1 LGESRHAVGIG
12 HRYLNEASHELRYW
26 TRADSGQLP
35 STGSRNDRD
44 TRGSTEANAFYI
56 DDRIDI
62 GNWTITPGIRYE
74 KIDSEQKNLLKN
86 SKDSGRYNAALPA
99 LNVTYHRTPSCNL
112 YANTE
117 GASGTVQYIQ
127 VGKAVQS

>member
-1 LGESRHAVGIG
+1 
-12 HRYLNEASHELRYW
+12 
-26 TRADSGQLP
+26 ADSGQLP

-86 SKDSGRYNAALPA
+86 SKDSGRYNASLPA
-99 LNVTYHRTPSCNL
+99 LNVIYHLTPSWNL

-117 GASGTVQYIQ
+117 GSFGTVQYSQ
-127 VGKAVQS
+127 MGKAVQSGDIEPEKARTWELGSRYDD

>member
-1 LGESRHAVGIG
+1 MRGLETRFSQGFELGESRHEVGIG
-12 HRYLNEASHELRYW
+12 HRYVNEASHELRYW

-74 KIDSEQKNLLKN
+74 KIDSN
-86 SKDSGRYNAALPA
+86 R
-99 LNVTYHRTPSCNL
+99 RTC
-112 YANTE
+112 
-117 GASGTVQYIQ
+117 
-127 VGKAVQS
+127 